1 MKRTLALDV
10 GSKTIGV
17 AVSDLLG
24 ITANGVTT
32 IMRKDKEHDT
42 EELAKIIAEY
52 EPGELLVG
60 LPMRGDGGMTRRG
73 EEIKK
78 FASLVLEKFGIP
90 ISFWD
95 ESYSTKNAERFLIE
109 ADVSRKKRKKV
120 IDKMAAV
127 YILAEYLETKRP
139 ISSEDDY

>member
-32 IMRKDKEHDT
+32 ILRKDIEHDT
-42 EELAKIIAEY
+42 AELGKIIAEY

-78 FASLVLEKFGIP
+78 FASRVLEKFGIP
-90 ISFWD
+90 VSFWD

>member
-32 IMRKDKEHDT
+32 IMRKDMEHDT
-42 EELAKIIAEY
+42 AELGKIIAEY

-78 FASLVLEKFGIP
+78 FASRVLEKFGIP

-127 YILAEYLETKRP
+127 YILVEYLETKRP

>member
-32 IMRKDKEHDT
+32 IMRKDMEHDT
-42 EELAKIIAEY
+42 AELGKIIAEY

-78 FASLVLEKFGIP
+78 FASRVLEKFGIP
-90 ISFWD
+90 VSFWD

>member
-32 IMRKDKEHDT
+32 IMRKDMERDT
-42 EELAKIIAEY
+42 AELAKLIAEY

-73 EEIKK
+73 EEIKR
-78 FASLVLEKFGIP
+78 FASTVLGKFGIP
-90 ISFWD
+90 VNFWD

-127 YILAEYLETKRP
+127 HILAEYLESKRP
-139 ISSEDDY
+139 TPPEGDY

>member
-78 FASLVLEKFGIP
+78 FASFVLEKFGIP

-127 YILAEYLETKRP
+127 YILAEYLESKRERP
-139 ISSEDDY
+139 AEDDY